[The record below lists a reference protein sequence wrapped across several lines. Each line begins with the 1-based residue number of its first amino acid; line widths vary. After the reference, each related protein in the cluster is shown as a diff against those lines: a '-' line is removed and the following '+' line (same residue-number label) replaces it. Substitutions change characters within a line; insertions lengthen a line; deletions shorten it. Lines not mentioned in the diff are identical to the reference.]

1 MAAKQA
7 KKLGKQDTKKA
18 GATAPKL
25 AQIPG

>member
-7 KKLGKQDTKKA
+7 KKLRKQDTKKA
-18 GATAPKL
+18 GTAAPKL